1 MRDILKPSKIRDQ
14 SVQELE
20 NERTRLEEQI
30 FKLRFQNA
38 VGQLDNPLKIRT
50 VRRDLA
56 RVRTI
61 MNEKL
66 RAQASAPATEG

>member
-1 MRDILKPSKIRDQ
+1 MKPSKIRDQ

-20 NERTRLEEQI
+20 SERTRLEEQI

-38 VGQLDNPLKIRT
+38 VGQLDNPLKLRT

-61 MNEKL
+61 MNEKR
-66 RAQASAPATEG
+66 RAQASAPPTEG

>member
-1 MRDILKPSKIRDQ
+1 MKPSKIRDQ

-66 RAQASAPATEG
+66 RAQASAPATKG

>member
-1 MRDILKPSKIRDQ
+1 MKPSKIRDQ
-14 SVQELE
+14 SVQELD

-38 VGQLDNPLKIRT
+38 VGQLDNPLKLRT

-61 MNEKL
+61 MNEKR
-66 RAQASAPATEG
+66 RAQASTPATEG

>member
-1 MRDILKPSKIRDQ
+1 MKPSKIRDQ

-38 VGQLDNPLKIRT
+38 VGQLDNPLKLRT

-61 MNEKL
+61 MNEKR
-66 RAQASAPATEG
+66 RAQASAPGTEG

>member
-1 MRDILKPSKIRDQ
+1 MKPSKIRDQ
-14 SVQELE
+14 SIQELE

>member
-1 MRDILKPSKIRDQ
+1 MKPSKIREQ

-20 NERTRLEEQI
+20 NERTRLEEQM

-38 VGQLDNPLKIRT
+38 VGQLDNPLKLRT

-61 MNEKL
+61 LNEKQ
-66 RAQASAPATEG
+66 RATTSAER

>member
-1 MRDILKPSKIRDQ
+1 MKPSKIRDQ
-14 SVQELE
+14 SVPELE

-38 VGQLDNPLKIRT
+38 VGQLDNSLKLRT

-61 MNEKL
+61 LNEKR
-66 RAQASAPATEG
+66 RAQVSAQATEG

>member
-1 MRDILKPSKIRDQ
+1 MKPSKIRDQ
-14 SVQELE
+14 SVQELD

-38 VGQLDNPLKIRT
+38 VGQLDNPLKLRT

-61 MNEKL
+61 LNEKG

>member
-1 MRDILKPSKIRDQ
+1 MKPSKIRDQ

>member
-1 MRDILKPSKIRDQ
+1 MKPSKIRDQ

-38 VGQLDNPLKIRT
+38 VGQLDNPLKLRM

>member
-1 MRDILKPSKIRDQ
+1 MKPSKIREQ
-14 SVQELE
+14 SVPELE
-20 NERTRLEEQI
+20 NERTRLEDQI

-38 VGQLDNPLKIRT
+38 VGQLDNPLKLRT

-61 MNEKL
+61 LNEKR
-66 RAQASAPATEG
+66 RAQVSAQATEG

>member
-1 MRDILKPSKIRDQ
+1 MKPSKIRDQ
-14 SVQELE
+14 SMQELE
-20 NERTRLEEQI
+20 NERTRLEGQI

-38 VGQLDNPLKIRT
+38 VGQLDNPLKLRT

-61 MNEKL
+61 MNEKR
-66 RAQASAPATEG
+66 RAQASTPATEG

>member
-1 MRDILKPSKIRDQ
+1 MKPSKIRDQ
-14 SVQELE
+14 SVPELE

-38 VGQLDNPLKIRT
+38 VGQLDNPLKLRT

-61 MNEKL
+61 LNEKR
-66 RAQASAPATEG
+66 RAQVSAQATEG

>member
-1 MRDILKPSKIRDQ
+1 MKPSKIRDQ
-14 SVQELE
+14 SMQELD
-20 NERTRLEEQI
+20 NERTRLEAQI

-38 VGQLDNPLKIRT
+38 VGQLDNPLKLRT

-61 MNEKL
+61 MNEKR

>member
-1 MRDILKPSKIRDQ
+1 MKPSKIRDQ

-38 VGQLDNPLKIRT
+38 VGQLDNPLKLRT

>member
-1 MRDILKPSKIRDQ
+1 MKPSKIREQ

-20 NERTRLEEQI
+20 DERVRLEDQI
-30 FKLRFQNA
+30 FRLRFQNA
-38 VGQLDNPLKIRT
+38 VGQLDNPLKLRT

-61 MNEKL
+61 LNEKQ
-66 RAQASAPATEG
+66 RAAASAKG

>member
-1 MRDILKPSKIRDQ
+1 MKPSKIRDL
-14 SVQELE
+14 SLPELE
-20 NERTRLEEQI
+20 TERGRLEQQI

-38 VGQLDNPLKIRT
+38 VGQLDNPLKLRM

-61 MNEKL
+61 LNEKL
-66 RAQASAPATEG
+66 RAQTSAQAAEG

>member
-1 MRDILKPSKIRDQ
+1 MKPRKIRDQ
-14 SVQELE
+14 SIQELE

>member
-1 MRDILKPSKIRDQ
+1 MKPSKIRDQ

-38 VGQLDNPLKIRT
+38 VGQLDNPLKLRT

-61 MNEKL
+61 MNEKR
-66 RAQASAPATEG
+66 RAQASASGTEG